1 MATAKKKV
9 LSVIL
14 ALVLC
19 LGLLPVSA
27 FAEEGTLTCT
37 MDEHTHSDACYALV
51 EGHTHDDS
59 CYTMT
64 EGHQHTDSCY
74 QETEGSSVLTCENT
88 DAEHVHDASCYTV
101 SESSRQLICG
111 QNESASE
118 LVLACGL
125 EESESSMALTC
136 TLPEHTHDS
145 SCYTSTPLDI
155 PAPVSEPEIQ
165 QFHFMNRNEMD
176 AYFMSKSS
184 YEEDMGKLLSY
195 YPERIQIL
203 SENGGSPDAIGID
216 AVNYDMYNQSTF
228 LIGSLGDYIQPAEV
242 TGIKVAFAYWYLKDN
257 FWLTCQREE
266 IVIPYSEFDVQS
278 YEGENYIELYVPGS
292 SSIPKTYTVTFDSQ
306 GGTDVE
312 PKVLKVLDGSLISA
326 PEAPSKTNCDFGGWY
341 QDEDCTTP
349 WNFSVDTVT
358 DDITLYAKWTLK
370 EDDSNNSSFVRFYI
384 EGLNTEPYTVS
395 GSLPGLN
402 GSLSVKAGYV
412 YLESQEI
419 AGVES
424 GKTDI
429 TLNDLADAKLTESF
443 DSVEELVAAANKQLS
458 ADSQLKADDYT
469 GFTYDNVK
477 WEDSDNAYHI
487 HIKLTEKDVTP
498 PATQYTV
505 TYQYTGTV
513 PTDAPALP
521 EVSSYSKG
529 QTVSVAAAPTLP
541 GYTFSGWTSSD
552 VTISNGSFTMPEKT
566 VTLTGSWTKEDVT
579 PPATQYTVTYQYTGT
594 VPTDA
599 PTLPRENSYNKGET
613 VSVAAAP
620 TLSGYTF
627 SGWTSSDVTISN
639 GSFTMPEKTVTLTG
653 SWSKNSSGGG
663 TTYYTVTVNYLDQ
676 DGNTIASSHNEQL
689 RSGSH
694 YDVSAYDAIEVE
706 GYTYDRTT
714 GDGLTG
720 TMNGNKVINVYYT
733 AEETDLEDEDV
744 PQGGLPEDIEDPDVP
759 TGELPDGTEGSDG
772 SDIDLSD
779 EDVPLAN
786 VPETGDISPLW
797 ICTAAVSGLSVICL
811 VTAGKKRKDEEV

>member
-27 FAEEGTLTCT
+27 FAEEGTLTCI

-88 DAEHVHDASCYTV
+88 DAEHVHDAFCYTV

-111 QNESASE
+111 QDESASE

-184 YEEDMGKLLSY
+184 YEEGMGKLLSY

-216 AVNYDMYNQSTF
+216 AANYDMYNQSTF
-228 LIGSLGDYIQPAEV
+228 LIGSLGDYIQPAEA

-384 EGLNTEPYTVS
+384 EGLNTASYTVS
-395 GSLPGLN
+395 GPLPGLT

-419 AGVES
+419 ADVES

-429 TLNDLADAKLTESF
+429 TLSELADAKLTGNF
-443 DSVEELVAAANKQLS
+443 DSVEELVAAANAQLS
-458 ADSQLKADDYT
+458 DNNKLNATDYT

-529 QTVSVAAAPTLP
+529 QTVSVAAAPTL
-541 GYTFSGWTSSD
+541 
-552 VTISNGSFTMPEKT
+552 
-566 VTLTGSWTKEDVT
+566 
-579 PPATQYTVTYQYTGT
+579 
-594 VPTDA
+594 
-599 PTLPRENSYNKGET
+599 
-613 VSVAAAP
+613 
-620 TLSGYTF
+620 SGYTF

-639 GSFTMPEKTVTLTG
+639 SSFTMPEKTVTLTG
-653 SWSKNSSGGG
+653 SWTKNSSGGG

-694 YDVSAYDAIEVE
+694 YDVSAYDAMEIE

-714 GDGLTG
+714 GDSLTG

-797 ICTAAVSGLSVICL
+797 ICAAAVSGLSVICL

>member
-1 MATAKKKV
+1 MATAKKRV

-51 EGHTHDDS
+51 EGHTHGDS

-64 EGHQHTDSCY
+64 EGHHHTDSCY

-111 QNESASE
+111 QDESASE

-145 SCYTSTPLDI
+145 SCYASTPLDI

-184 YEEDMGKLLSY
+184 YEEGMGKLLSY

-216 AVNYDMYNQSTF
+216 AANYDMYNQSTF

-312 PKVLKVLDGSLISA
+312 PKVLNVLDGSLISA

-349 WNFSVDTVT
+349 WNFSEDTVT
-358 DDITLYAKWTLK
+358 NDITLYAKWTLK
-370 EDDSNNSSFVRFYI
+370 EDNSSNSSFVRFYI
-384 EGLNTEPYTVS
+384 EGLNTASYTVS
-395 GSLPGLN
+395 GPLPGLT

-419 AGVES
+419 ADVES

-429 TLNDLADAKLTESF
+429 TLSELADAKLTGNF
-443 DSVEELVAAANKQLS
+443 DSVEELVAAANTQLS
-458 ADSQLKADDYT
+458 DNNKLNATDYT

-529 QTVSVAAAPTLP
+529 QTVSVAAAPTLS

-566 VTLTGSWTKEDVT
+566 VTLTGSWT
-579 PPATQYTVTYQYTGT
+579 
-594 VPTDA
+594 
-599 PTLPRENSYNKGET
+599 
-613 VSVAAAP
+613 
-620 TLSGYTF
+620 
-627 SGWTSSDVTISN
+627 
-639 GSFTMPEKTVTLTG
+639 
-653 SWSKNSSGGG
+653 KNSSGGG

-694 YDVSAYDAIEVE
+694 YDVSAYDAMEIE

-714 GDGLTG
+714 GDSLTG

-797 ICTAAVSGLSVICL
+797 ICAAAVSGLSVICL

>member
-1 MATAKKKV
+1 MMATQKKRV

-27 FAEEGTLTCT
+27 FAEESTLTCS
-37 MDEHTHSDACYALV
+37 MDEHTHSDACYTLV
-51 EGHTHDDS
+51 EGHTHNNS

-74 QETEGSSVLTCENT
+74 QETEGNSVLTCENT

-111 QNESASE
+111 QDESAPE
-118 LVLACGL
+118 LVLTCDL
-125 EESESSMALTC
+125 EGAESSMALTC

-145 SCYTSTPLDI
+145 SCYTSTPLNT
-155 PAPVSEPEIQ
+155 PASTSEPEIQ

-184 YEEDMGKLLSY
+184 YEEGMGKLLSY

-203 SENGGSPDAIGID
+203 SENGGSADAIGID

-242 TGIKVAFAYWYLKDN
+242 TGIKVIFAYWYLKDN

-266 IVIPYSEFDVQS
+266 IVIPYSEFDIQT

-306 GGTDVE
+306 GGTEVE

-326 PEAPSKTNCDFGGWY
+326 PEDPSKTNYDFGGWY

-349 WNFSVDTVT
+349 WNFSENTVT
-358 DDITLYAKWTLK
+358 EDITLYAKWILK
-370 EDDSNNSSFVRFYI
+370 EDGSNESSFVRFYI

-443 DSVEELVAAANKQLS
+443 DSVEELIAAANKQLS

-521 EVSSYSKG
+521 EAASYSKD
-529 QTVSVAAAPTLP
+529 QTVSVASAP
-541 GYTFSGWTSSD
+541 S
-552 VTISNGSFTMPEKT
+552 
-566 VTLTGSWTKEDVT
+566 
-579 PPATQYTVTYQYTGT
+579 
-594 VPTDA
+594 
-599 PTLPRENSYNKGET
+599 
-613 VSVAAAP
+613 
-620 TLSGYTF
+620 LSGYTF

-639 GSFTMPEKTVTLTG
+639 GSFTMPEKAVTLTG
-653 SWSKNSSGGG
+653 SWTKNSSGGG

-676 DGNTIASSHNEQL
+676 DGNTIAPNHSEQL

-694 YDVSAYDAIEVE
+694 YDMSAYDAMEIE

-714 GDGLTG
+714 GDSLTG
-720 TMNGNKVINVYYT
+720 TVNGNKVINVYYT
-733 AEETDLEDEDV
+733 AEETDLDDEDV

-772 SDIDLSD
+772 SGTDISD

-797 ICTAAVSGLSVICL
+797 ICTAAVSGLGVVCL

>member
-27 FAEEGTLTCT
+27 FAEEGTLTCI

-88 DAEHVHDASCYTV
+88 DAEHVHDAFCYTV

-111 QNESASE
+111 QDESASE

-125 EESESSMALTC
+125 EEFESSMALTC

-184 YEEDMGKLLSY
+184 YEEGMGKLLSY

-216 AVNYDMYNQSTF
+216 AANYDMYNQSTF
-228 LIGSLGDYIQPAEV
+228 LIGSLGDYIQPAEA

-384 EGLNTEPYTVS
+384 EGLNTASYTVS
-395 GSLPGLN
+395 GPLPGLT

-419 AGVES
+419 ADVES

-429 TLNDLADAKLTESF
+429 TLSELADAKLTGNF
-443 DSVEELVAAANKQLS
+443 DSVEELVAAANAQLS
-458 ADSQLKADDYT
+458 DNNKLNATDYT

-529 QTVSVAAAPTLP
+529 QTVSVAAAPTL
-541 GYTFSGWTSSD
+541 
-552 VTISNGSFTMPEKT
+552 
-566 VTLTGSWTKEDVT
+566 
-579 PPATQYTVTYQYTGT
+579 
-594 VPTDA
+594 
-599 PTLPRENSYNKGET
+599 
-613 VSVAAAP
+613 
-620 TLSGYTF
+620 SGYTF

-639 GSFTMPEKTVTLTG
+639 SSFTMPEKTVTLTG
-653 SWSKNSSGGG
+653 SWTKNSSGGG

-694 YDVSAYDAIEVE
+694 YDVSAYDAMEIE

-714 GDGLTG
+714 GDSLTG

-797 ICTAAVSGLSVICL
+797 ICAAAVSGLSVICL

>member
-111 QNESASE
+111 QDESASE

-184 YEEDMGKLLSY
+184 YEEGMGKLLSY

-216 AVNYDMYNQSTF
+216 AANYDMYNQSTF
-228 LIGSLGDYIQPAEV
+228 LIGSLGDYIQPAEA

-349 WNFSVDTVT
+349 WNFSEDTVT

-370 EDDSNNSSFVRFYI
+370 GDDSSNSSFVRFYI
-384 EGLNTEPYTVS
+384 EGLNTDPYTVS
-395 GSLPGLN
+395 GPLPGLT
-402 GSLSVKAGYV
+402 GPLSVKAGYV
-412 YLESQEI
+412 YLESQEV
-419 AGVES
+419 ADVES

-429 TLNDLADAKLTESF
+429 TLSDLADVKLTGNF
-443 DSVEELVAAANKQLS
+443 DSVEELVAAANAQLS
-458 ADSQLKADDYT
+458 NENKLNAADYT

-477 WEDSDNAYHI
+477 WEASDNAYHI

-498 PATQYTV
+498 PDTQYTV

-513 PTDAPALP
+513 PTDAPDLP
-521 EVSSYSKG
+521 QAASYSKG
-529 QTVSVAAAPTLP
+529 QTVSVAAAPTLSD
-541 GYTFSGWTSSD
+541 YTFSGWTSSD
-552 VTISNGSFTMPEKT
+552 VTISNGSFTMPEKA
-566 VTLTGSWTKEDVT
+566 VTLTGSWTK
-579 PPATQYTVTYQYTGT
+579 
-594 VPTDA
+594 
-599 PTLPRENSYNKGET
+599 
-613 VSVAAAP
+613 
-620 TLSGYTF
+620 
-627 SGWTSSDVTISN
+627 
-639 GSFTMPEKTVTLTG
+639 
-653 SWSKNSSGGG
+653 NSSGGG
-663 TTYYTVTVNYLDQ
+663 TTTYYTVTVNYYDQ
-676 DGNTIASSHNEQL
+676 DTGEKIAQSYTDSI
-689 RSGSH
+689 RSGRS
-694 YDVSAYDAIEVE
+694 YDVTVYDAIAIE
-706 GYTYDRTT
+706 GYTYVETT
-714 GDGLTG
+714 GDALSG
-720 TMNGNKVINVYYT
+720 TMNSNKVINVYYSSD
-733 AEETDLEDEDV
+733 ANIEEPEV
-744 PQGGLPEDIEDPDVP
+744 PG
-759 TGELPDGTEGSDG
+759 GELPDPGDG
-772 SDIDLSD
+772 SNPGTDPGTDIT
-779 EDVPLAN
+779 EPEVPGGELPD
-786 VPETGDISPLW
+786 VPETGDSLMYW
-797 ICTAAVSGLSVICL
+797 IMAAAVSGLGVVCL
-811 VTAGKKRKDEEV
+811 TITGKKRKNEEG

>member
-111 QNESASE
+111 QDESASE

-165 QFHFMNRNEMD
+165 QFHFMNRYEMD

-184 YEEDMGKLLSY
+184 YEEGMGKLISY

-228 LIGSLGDYIQPAEV
+228 LIGSLGDYIQPAEA

-349 WNFSVDTVT
+349 WNFSEDTVT

-384 EGLNTEPYTVS
+384 EGLNTASYTVS
-395 GSLPGLN
+395 GPLPGLT

-419 AGVES
+419 ADVES

-429 TLNDLADAKLTESF
+429 TLSELADAKLTGNF
-443 DSVEELVAAANKQLS
+443 DSVEELVAAANAQLS
-458 ADSQLKADDYT
+458 DNNKLNATDYT

-529 QTVSVAAAPTLP
+529 QTVSVAAAPTL
-541 GYTFSGWTSSD
+541 
-552 VTISNGSFTMPEKT
+552 
-566 VTLTGSWTKEDVT
+566 
-579 PPATQYTVTYQYTGT
+579 
-594 VPTDA
+594 
-599 PTLPRENSYNKGET
+599 
-613 VSVAAAP
+613 
-620 TLSGYTF
+620 SGYTF

-639 GSFTMPEKTVTLTG
+639 SSFTMPEKTVTLTG
-653 SWSKNSSGGG
+653 SWTKNSSGGG

-694 YDVSAYDAIEVE
+694 YDVSAYDAMEIE

-714 GDGLTG
+714 GDSLTG

-797 ICTAAVSGLSVICL
+797 ICAAAVSGLSVICL

>member
-1 MATAKKKV
+1 MMATAKKKV

-111 QNESASE
+111 QDESASE

-155 PAPVSEPEIQ
+155 PAPVSESEIQ

-184 YEEDMGKLLSY
+184 YEEGMGKLLSY

-216 AVNYDMYNQSTF
+216 AANYDMYNQSTF

-349 WNFSVDTVT
+349 WNFSEDTVT

-384 EGLNTEPYTVS
+384 EGLNTASYTVS
-395 GSLPGLN
+395 GPLPGLT

-419 AGVES
+419 ADVES

-429 TLNDLADAKLTESF
+429 TLSELANAKLTGNF
-443 DSVEELVAAANKQLS
+443 DSVEELVAAANAQLS
-458 ADSQLKADDYT
+458 DNNKLNATDYT

-529 QTVSVAAAPTLP
+529 QTVSVA
-541 GYTFSGWTSSD
+541 
-552 VTISNGSFTMPEKT
+552 V
-566 VTLTGSWTKEDVT
+566 
-579 PPATQYTVTYQYTGT
+579 
-594 VPTDA
+594 
-599 PTLPRENSYNKGET
+599 
-613 VSVAAAP
+613 AP

-639 GSFTMPEKTVTLTG
+639 GSFTMPEKPVTLTG
-653 SWSKNSSGGG
+653 SWTKNSSGGG

-676 DGNTIASSHNEQL
+676 DGNAIASSHNEQL

-694 YDVSAYDAIEVE
+694 YDVSAYDAMEVE

-714 GDGLTG
+714 GDSLTG

-797 ICTAAVSGLSVICL
+797 ICAAAVSGLSVICL

>member
-1 MATAKKKV
+1 MMATAKKRV

-27 FAEEGTLTCT
+27 FAGNVNNDSYVDVDYWDVILAELELTVNVEDTEGNLLSTFVIPDMIRTA
-37 MDEHTHSDACYALV
+37 S
-51 EGHTHDDS
+51 
-59 CYTMT
+59 TMT
-64 EGHQHTDSCY
+64 ITLKDEQRPYYKIQNVVIEDGRISNWSQDFTQDY
-74 QETEGSSVLTCENT
+74 KVTF
-88 DAEHVHDASCYTV
+88 TV
-101 SESSRQLICG
+101 QSHGLDGKDTMTVI
-111 QNESASE
+111 
-118 LVLACGL
+118 L
-125 EESESSMALTC
+125 EEK
-136 TLPEHTHDS
+136 
-145 SCYTSTPLDI
+145 
-155 PAPVSEPEIQ
+155 PVST
-165 QFHFMNRNEMD
+165 
-176 AYFMSKSS
+176 
-184 YEEDMGKLLSY
+184 EE
-195 YPERIQIL
+195 
-203 SENGGSPDAIGID
+203 
-216 AVNYDMYNQSTF
+216 
-228 LIGSLGDYIQPAEV
+228 
-242 TGIKVAFAYWYLKDN
+242 
-257 FWLTCQREE
+257 TC
-266 IVIPYSEFDVQS
+266 
-278 YEGENYIELYVPGS
+278 
-292 SSIPKTYTVTFDSQ
+292 TVTFHWNIGDE
-306 GGTDVE
+306 DVYAVSE
-312 PKVLKVLDGSLISA
+312 VETGESFSTSGVDM
-326 PEAPSKTNCDFGGWY
+326 PEAPTYYNGNFVKWSTKAEKELFNDDDYDFTADTIVISDMDVYARWEVSANASEFHVMDLEDQILPYIQNELNDNSITIENFARMDVEDSEGNSTANYLGELMNGKRTDPITGISYWHIQNRTALLGAVRPEKLSALIVTLENGTEVTIPADSLSQERVEGSDPASTPKVVIELRLKDDQGGQEPDPETYIVTFNSMGGTAVAPITDIASGSTIDKPADPTKDNSTFVGWY
-341 QDEDCTTP
+341 KEEDCITP
-349 WNFSVDTVT
+349 WVFDEDTVT
-358 DDITLYAKWTLK
+358 QNTTLYAKWTPK
-370 EDDSNNSSFVRFYI
+370 DDGSEDSSFVRFYI
-384 EGLNTEPYTVS
+384 EGLNTDPYTVS
-395 GSLPGLN
+395 GPLPGLT

-419 AGVES
+419 ADVES

-429 TLNDLADAKLTESF
+429 TLSELADAKLTGNF
-443 DSVEELVAAANKQLS
+443 DSVEELVAAANTQLS
-458 ADSQLKADDYT
+458 DNNKLNATDYT

-529 QTVSVAAAPTLP
+529 QTVSVAAAPTLS

-566 VTLTGSWTKEDVT
+566 VTLTGSWT
-579 PPATQYTVTYQYTGT
+579 
-594 VPTDA
+594 
-599 PTLPRENSYNKGET
+599 
-613 VSVAAAP
+613 
-620 TLSGYTF
+620 
-627 SGWTSSDVTISN
+627 
-639 GSFTMPEKTVTLTG
+639 
-653 SWSKNSSGGG
+653 KNSSGGG

-694 YDVSAYDAIEVE
+694 YDVSAYDAMEIE

-714 GDGLTG
+714 GDSLTG

-797 ICTAAVSGLSVICL
+797 ICAAAVSGLSVICL

>member
-74 QETEGSSVLTCENT
+74 QETEGSSVLTFENT

-111 QNESASE
+111 QDESASE

-125 EESESSMALTC
+125 EESESSMALAC

-184 YEEDMGKLLSY
+184 YEEGMGKLLSY

-216 AVNYDMYNQSTF
+216 AANYDMYNQSTF
-228 LIGSLGDYIQPAEV
+228 LIGSLGDYIQPAEA

-349 WNFSVDTVT
+349 WNFSEDTVT

-370 EDDSNNSSFVRFYI
+370 GDDSSNSSFVRFYI
-384 EGLNTEPYTVS
+384 EGLNTASYTVS
-395 GSLPGLN
+395 GPLPGLT
-402 GSLSVKAGYV
+402 GSLSVKAGYI

-419 AGVES
+419 ADVES

-429 TLNDLADAKLTESF
+429 TLSELADAKLTGNF
-443 DSVEELVAAANKQLS
+443 DSVEELVAAANTQLS
-458 ADSQLKADDYT
+458 DNNKLNATDYT

-521 EVSSYSKG
+521 EVASYSKG
-529 QTVSVAAAPTLP
+529 QTVP
-541 GYTFSGWTSSD
+541 
-552 VTISNGSFTMPEKT
+552 
-566 VTLTGSWTKEDVT
+566 
-579 PPATQYTVTYQYTGT
+579 
-594 VPTDA
+594 VP
-599 PTLPRENSYNKGET
+599 
-613 VSVAAAP
+613 AAP

-653 SWSKNSSGGG
+653 SWTKNSSGGG

-694 YDVSAYDAIEVE
+694 YDVSAYDAMEIE

-714 GDGLTG
+714 GDSLTG
-720 TMNGNKVINVYYT
+720 NMNGNKVINVYYT

-797 ICTAAVSGLSVICL
+797 ICAAAVSGLSVICL
-811 VTAGKKRKDEEV
+811 VTVGKKRKDEEV

>member
-1 MATAKKKV
+1 MMATAKKKV

-111 QNESASE
+111 QDESASE

-125 EESESSMALTC
+125 EESESSMALAC

-184 YEEDMGKLLSY
+184 YEEGMGKLLSY

-216 AVNYDMYNQSTF
+216 AANYDMYNQSTF
-228 LIGSLGDYIQPAEV
+228 LIGSLGDYIQPAEA

-349 WNFSVDTVT
+349 WNFSEDTVT

-370 EDDSNNSSFVRFYI
+370 GDDSSNSSFVRFYI
-384 EGLNTEPYTVS
+384 EGLNTASYTVS
-395 GSLPGLN
+395 GPLPGLT
-402 GSLSVKAGYV
+402 GSLSVKAGYI

-419 AGVES
+419 ADVES

-429 TLNDLADAKLTESF
+429 TLSELADAKLTGNF
-443 DSVEELVAAANKQLS
+443 DSVEELVAAANTQLS
-458 ADSQLKADDYT
+458 DNNKLNATDYT

-566 VTLTGSWTKEDVT
+566 VTLTGSWTK
-579 PPATQYTVTYQYTGT
+579 
-594 VPTDA
+594 
-599 PTLPRENSYNKGET
+599 
-613 VSVAAAP
+613 
-620 TLSGYTF
+620 
-627 SGWTSSDVTISN
+627 
-639 GSFTMPEKTVTLTG
+639 
-653 SWSKNSSGGG
+653 NSSGGG

-694 YDVSAYDAIEVE
+694 YDVSAYDAMEVE

-714 GDGLTG
+714 GDSLTG

-797 ICTAAVSGLSVICL
+797 ICAAAVSGLSVICL
-811 VTAGKKRKDEEV
+811 VTVGKKRKDEEV

>member
-1 MATAKKKV
+1 MMATAKKKV

-111 QNESASE
+111 QDESASE

-145 SCYTSTPLDI
+145 SCYTSSPLDI

-184 YEEDMGKLLSY
+184 YEEGMGKLLSY

-216 AVNYDMYNQSTF
+216 AANYDMYNQSTF

-341 QDEDCTTP
+341 QDEDCTTL

-384 EGLNTEPYTVS
+384 EGLNTASYTVS
-395 GSLPGLN
+395 GPLPGLT

-419 AGVES
+419 ADVES

-429 TLNDLADAKLTESF
+429 TLSELADAKLTGNF
-443 DSVEELVAAANKQLS
+443 DSVEELVAAANTQLS
-458 ADSQLKADDYT
+458 DNNKLNATDYT

-529 QTVSVAAAPTLP
+529 QTVSVAAAPTLS

-566 VTLTGSWTKEDVT
+566 VTLTGSWTK
-579 PPATQYTVTYQYTGT
+579 
-594 VPTDA
+594 
-599 PTLPRENSYNKGET
+599 
-613 VSVAAAP
+613 
-620 TLSGYTF
+620 
-627 SGWTSSDVTISN
+627 
-639 GSFTMPEKTVTLTG
+639 
-653 SWSKNSSGGG
+653 NSSGGG

-676 DGNTIASSHNEQL
+676 DGNAIASSHNEQL

-694 YDVSAYDAIEVE
+694 YDVSAYDAMEVE

-714 GDGLTG
+714 GDSLTG

-797 ICTAAVSGLSVICL
+797 ICAAAVSGLSVICL